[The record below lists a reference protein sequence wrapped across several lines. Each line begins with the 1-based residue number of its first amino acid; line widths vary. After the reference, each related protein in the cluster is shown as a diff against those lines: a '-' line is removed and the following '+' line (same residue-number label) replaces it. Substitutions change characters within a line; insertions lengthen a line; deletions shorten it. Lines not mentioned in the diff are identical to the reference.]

1 MCTRGSSSPSSG
13 SIEYFARSAAR
24 SRPQDDED
32 EEEDARATTRMTR
45 LEDAD
50 ADAVDVDA
58 TRCAIARVNNDV
70 DAVNAKE
77 RAAACIITR
86 LGTKRRK
93 VRRGG
98 VLFCTNAIATT
109 TVCGIH
115 TCTSG
120 DAGRRACVVD
130 QTRERIQIIHR
141 LNGCPRED

>member
-1 MCTRGSSSPSSG
+1 
-13 SIEYFARSAAR
+13 
-24 SRPQDDED
+24 
-32 EEEDARATTRMTR
+32 MTR

-93 VRRGG
+93 VRRGC

-109 TVCGIH
+109 TVCGIIRVH
-115 TCTSG
+115 RSTPGGARSWWIKLASVHKSSIASADALAKTSDAIGGEPSRLARVG
-120 DAGRRACVVD
+120 DDFASALEFL
-130 QTRERIQIIHR
+130 THR
-141 LNGCPRED
+141 MLG

>member
-1 MCTRGSSSPSSG
+1 MGRNPDAPRRFKALLFVRPMCTRGSSSPSS
-13 SIEYFARSAAR
+13 SNEYFAKSAAR
-24 SRPQDDED
+24 SRPQDEE
-32 EEEDARATTRMTR
+32 EEEDARATTRTTR

-86 LGTKRRK
+86 LGTKRRE

-98 VLFCTNAIATT
+98 VLFLA
-109 TVCGIH
+109 
-115 TCTSG
+115 
-120 DAGRRACVVD
+120 
-130 QTRERIQIIHR
+130 
-141 LNGCPRED
+141 NG

>member
-98 VLFCTNAIATT
+98 VLFAQM
-109 TVCGIH
+109 
-115 TCTSG
+115 G
-120 DAGRRACVVD
+120 DASQCRGGH
-130 QTRERIQIIHR
+130 I
-141 LNGCPRED
+141 

>member
-1 MCTRGSSSPSSG
+1 MGRNLDAPRRFKALLFVRPMCTRGSSSPSS
-13 SIEYFARSAAR
+13 SNEYFAKSAAR
-24 SRPQDDED
+24 SRPQDEEED
-32 EEEDARATTRMTR
+32 EDARATTRTTR

-77 RAAACIITR
+77 RAAACIITL

-98 VLFCTNAIATT
+98 VLFLA
-109 TVCGIH
+109 
-115 TCTSG
+115 
-120 DAGRRACVVD
+120 
-130 QTRERIQIIHR
+130 
-141 LNGCPRED
+141 NG